1 MPFPRL
7 LPVALLLLAAG
18 CRPAAS
24 RVAPRSASPPA
35 ATLAPDAAVAAVQA
49 RLAARIARDPGAHVA
64 VAVHDLASGQRLSLR
79 GDSVYHAAS
88 TMKVPVLLAL
98 YQEFRAG
105 RLRPDQRIPL
115 ANRFASIVD
124 GSAYALDATED
135 SDSLVYS
142 WVGTPVPVRALAERM
157 ITHSS
162 NLATNALIQLL
173 DPVRITQ
180 QVRAW
185 GGTTM
190 IVRRGVEDDLAYR
203 AGLNNTA
210 TANDLVALF
219 AALAQGQVADSAS
232 TRDMLAILEAQHF
245 NDEIPAGLPPGTRV
259 AHKTGWITATQHDA
273 GLVFPPGRAPYAI
286 AVLTRGIADTKAGNA
301 LIADCSR
308 IIWEWLV
315 DGRVDGRAQA
325 GR

>member
-1 MPFPRL
+1 MPLPRL

-24 RVAPRSASPPA
+24 RVAPRSALPPD

-286 AVLTRGIADTKAGNA
+286 AILTRGIPDPKVGNA

-308 IIWEWLV
+308 IVWAWLV
-315 DGRVDGRAQA
+315 AGRAEA
-325 GR
+325 GP

>member
-24 RVAPRSASPPA
+24 RVAPRSALPPD

>member
-1 MPFPRL
+1 MPPD
-7 LPVALLLLAAG
+7 AAM
-18 CRPAAS
+18 
-24 RVAPRSASPPA
+24 
-35 ATLAPDAAVAAVQA
+35 APDAAVAAVQA
-49 RLAARIARDPGAHVA
+49 RLTARIARDPGAHVA
-64 VAVHDLASGQRLSLR
+64 VAVHDLASGQRLTLR

-135 SDSLVYS
+135 SDSLVYT

-219 AALAQGQVADSAS
+219 AALAQGRVADSTS

-286 AVLTRGIADTKAGNA
+286 AILTRGIADPKVGNA

-315 DGRVDGRAQA
+315 DGRVDGRTQG

>member
-1 MPFPRL
+1 MPSLRL
-7 LPVALLLLAAG
+7 LPVALLLLVAG
-18 CRPAAS
+18 CRPG
-24 RVAPRSASPPA
+24 APRPAPRPAPPSAPPGA
-35 ATLAPDAAVAAVQA
+35 RGASVAAVEA
-49 RLAARIARDPGAHVA
+49 LLAARIARHPGAQVA

-105 RLRPDQRIPL
+105 RLRPDQQIPL

-135 SDSLVYS
+135 SDSLVYT

-190 IVRRGVEDDLAYR
+190 VVRRGVEDDLAYR

-219 AALAQGQVADSAS
+219 AALAQGRVADSAS

-273 GLVFPPGRAPYAI
+273 GLVFPPGRAPYALAI
-286 AVLTRGIADTKAGNA
+286 LTRGIADPSVGNA

-308 IIWEWLV
+308 IVWGWLV
-315 DGRVDGRAQA
+315 EGRTEA
-325 GR
+325 GP

>member
-1 MPFPRL
+1 MPLPPALRRATLRPRAWFLPL
-7 LPVALLLLAAG
+7 LVAGSLVLHPVAPSAAVHAQG
-18 CRPAAS
+18 
-24 RVAPRSASPPA
+24 
-35 ATLAPDAAVAAVQA
+35 ATVAAVEA
-49 RLAARIARDPGAHVA
+49 RLAARIAQHPGAEVA
-64 VAVHDLASGQRLSLR
+64 IAVHDLASGRRLALR

-105 RLRPDQRIPL
+105 RLRPDQPVPL

-124 GSAYALDATED
+124 GSPYALDASED
-135 SDSLVYS
+135 SDSLVYT
-142 WVGTPVPVRALAERM
+142 WVGRPVPVRDLAVRM

-180 QVRAW
+180 QVREW
-185 GGTTM
+185 GGTAM
-190 IVRRGVEDDLAYR
+190 VVRRGVEDDLAYR

-219 AALAQGQVADSAS
+219 TALAAGRVADRAA
-232 TRDMLAILEAQHF
+232 TQDMLGILEAQHF

-286 AVLTRGIADTKAGNA
+286 AILTRGIRDTAEGNR

-308 IIWEWLV
+308 IVWQWLV
-315 DGRVDGRAQA
+315 EGRDR
-325 GR
+325 

>member
-24 RVAPRSASPPA
+24 RVAPLSASPPA
-35 ATLAPDAAVAAVQA
+35 ATVAPDAAVAAVQA

-135 SDSLVYS
+135 SDSLVYT

>member
-1 MPFPRL
+1 
-7 LPVALLLLAAG
+7 
-18 CRPAAS
+18 
-24 RVAPRSASPPA
+24 
-35 ATLAPDAAVAAVQA
+35 
-49 RLAARIARDPGAHVA
+49 
-64 VAVHDLASGQRLSLR
+64 
-79 GDSVYHAAS
+79 
-88 TMKVPVLLAL
+88 
-98 YQEFRAG
+98 
-105 RLRPDQRIPL
+105 
-115 ANRFASIVD
+115 
-124 GSAYALDATED
+124 
-135 SDSLVYS
+135 
-142 WVGTPVPVRALAERM
+142 VPVRALAERM

-190 IVRRGVEDDLAYR
+190 VVRRGVEDDLAYR

-219 AALAQGQVADSAS
+219 AALAQGRVADSAS

-273 GLVFPPGRAPYAI
+273 GLVFPPGRAPYALAI
-286 AVLTRGIADTKAGNA
+286 LTRGIADPSVGNA

-308 IIWEWLV
+308 IIWGWLV
-315 DGRVDGRAQA
+315 EGRAEA
-325 GR
+325 GP